1 MFSAMC
7 YGRNMAQPI
16 PELMNTRQV
25 ARYLGINEKKVYALA
40 KGRKIPCTRV
50 TGKWTFPRKL
60 IDAWIEQSAV
70 SPQIRE
76 HRRDERSFLLAAGS
90 DDPSL
95 GVMRELFEQQ
105 TKAAAFFLN
114 TVGSSGGLTA
124 VRDGIADLA
133 TSHILDPASG
143 EYNLPFV
150 KNLLGEKAVVVQLFH
165 RQLGLVVAPGN
176 PMKLRAIADLA
187 RPKVRIINRQTGSG
201 TRLYLDQT
209 LARLKINSRKL
220 NGYQMSVATHA
231 EVGFRVLR
239 GEVDTGLAT
248 MTTAR
253 MLGLDFVPL
262 ARERF
267 DAVIPQERFF
277 SPAIQILLSVV
288 GSREFRGRLEIM
300 GGYDSAESGRIVYM
314 SDR

>member
-1 MFSAMC
+1 
-7 YGRNMAQPI
+7 MAQPI

-40 KGRKIPCTRV
+40 KARGIPCTRV

-60 IDAWIEQSAV
+60 IDSWIEQSAV
-70 SPQIRE
+70 QPQSRE
-76 HRRDERSFLLAAGS
+76 LRQEQRPVLLAAGS

-95 GVMRELFEQQ
+95 GILRELFEQQ
-105 TKAAAFFLN
+105 TKPASFFLN
-114 TVGSSGGLTA
+114 PVGSSGGLAA

-133 TSHILDPASG
+133 TSHILDAATG
-143 EYNLPFV
+143 EYNLPLV
-150 KNLLGEKAVVVQLFH
+150 KNLLGEKAIVVQLFS
-165 RQLGLVVAPGN
+165 RQLGLVVARGN
-176 PMKLRAIADLA
+176 PMNLRTIGDLA
-187 RPKVRIINRQTGSG
+187 RPGVQIINRQIGSG

-220 NGYQMSVATHA
+220 NGYEATVATHL
-231 EVGFRVLR
+231 ELGSKVLR

-277 SPAIQILLSVV
+277 SPGIQILLSVV
-288 GSREFRGRLEIM
+288 GSREFRGRLEAM
-300 GGYDSAESGRIVYM
+300 GGYDSAESGRIVY
-314 SDR
+314 RN

>member
-1 MFSAMC
+1 MC
-7 YGRNMAQPI
+7 YRRSMVQPK

-40 KGRKIPCTRV
+40 KARKIPCTRV

-70 SPQIRE
+70 SPRIRE
-76 HRRDERSFLLAAGS
+76 LRHEQRPLLLAAGS

-95 GVMRELFEQQ
+95 GILRELFEQQ
-105 TKAAAFFLN
+105 TKPASLFLN
-114 TVGSSGGLTA
+114 TIGSSGGLAA
-124 VRDGIADLA
+124 VRDGVVDLA
-133 TSHILDPASG
+133 TSHILDAVSG
-143 EYNLPFV
+143 EYNLRFV
-150 KNLLGEKAVVVQLFH
+150 KNVLGAKAVVVQLFH
-165 RQLGLVVAPGN
+165 RQLGLVVARGN
-176 PMKLRAIADLA
+176 PMKLHAIGDLA
-187 RPKVRIINRQTGSG
+187 RSGVRMINRQIGSG
-201 TRLYLDQT
+201 TRLYLDQA
-209 LARLKINSRKL
+209 LGRLKIKSRKL
-220 NGYQMSVATHA
+220 NGYEATVATHV
-231 EVGFRVLR
+231 EVGSKVLR

-277 SPAIQILLSVV
+277 SPAIQILLSVI
-288 GSREFRGRLEIM
+288 GSREFRGRLEAI
-300 GGYDSAESGRIVYM
+300 GGYDSADSGRIVY
-314 SDR
+314 RN

>member
-1 MFSAMC
+1 
-7 YGRNMAQPI
+7 MAQPI

-40 KGRKIPCTRV
+40 KVRKIPCTRV

-76 HRRDERSFLLAAGS
+76 HHKEERPFLLAAGS

-95 GVMRELFEQQ
+95 GILRELFEGQ
-105 TKAAAFFLN
+105 TKPASLFLN
-114 TVGSSGGLTA
+114 TIGSSGGLAA

-133 TSHILDPASG
+133 TSHILDAATG
-143 EYNLPFV
+143 EYNLSLV
-150 KNLLGEKAVVVQLFH
+150 KNILGAKVVVVQLFH
-165 RQLGLVVAPGN
+165 RQLGLIVAPGN
-176 PMKLRAIADLA
+176 PRKLRAIGDLA
-187 RPKVRIINRQTGSG
+187 RPKLRIVNRQTGSG
-201 TRLYLDQT
+201 TRLYLDHA

-220 NGYQMSVATHA
+220 NGYETSVATHL
-231 EVGFRVLR
+231 EVGLQVLR
-239 GEVDTGLAT
+239 GEADAGLAT
-248 MTTAR
+248 RTAAH

-277 SPAIQILLSVV
+277 SPAIQMLLSVI
-288 GSREFRGRLEIM
+288 GSREFRGRLEAM
-300 GGYDSAESGRIVYM
+300 GGYDSMDSGRIVY
-314 SDR
+314 RN

>member
-1 MFSAMC
+1 
-7 YGRNMAQPI
+7 MAQGV
-16 PELMNTRQV
+16 PELMSTRQV

-40 KGRKIPCTRV
+40 KERKIPCTRV

-60 IDAWIEQSAV
+60 IDSWIEQSAV
-70 SPQIRE
+70 QPQSRE
-76 HRRDERSFLLAAGS
+76 LRQEQRPVLLAAGS

-95 GVMRELFEQQ
+95 GILRELFEQQ
-105 TKAAAFFLN
+105 TKPASFFLN
-114 TVGSSGGLTA
+114 PVGSSGGLAA

-133 TSHILDPASG
+133 TSHILDAATG
-143 EYNLPFV
+143 EYNLPLV
-150 KNLLGEKAVVVQLFH
+150 KNILGANAVVVQLFG

-176 PMKLRAIADLA
+176 PMKLQGIGDLP

-201 TRLYLDQT
+201 TRLYLDHA

-220 NGYQMSVATHA
+220 NGYETSVATHL
-231 EVGFRVLR
+231 EVGLRVLR

-253 MLGLDFVPL
+253 MLELDFIPL

-267 DAVIPQERFF
+267 DAVIPQEHFF
-277 SPAIQILLSVV
+277 SPAVQALLSVV
-288 GSREFRGRLEIM
+288 GSREFRCRLEAM
-300 GGYDSAESGRIVYM
+300 GGYDSSESGRII
-314 SDR
+314 RTN

>member
-1 MFSAMC
+1 
-7 YGRNMAQPI
+7 MAQVI

-40 KGRKIPCTRV
+40 KARKIPCTRV

-70 SPQIRE
+70 SPQITD
-76 HRRDERSFLLAAGS
+76 RRADQRAFLLAAGS

-95 GVMRELFEQQ
+95 GILRELFEQQ
-105 TKAAAFFLN
+105 TKPASLFLD
-114 TVGSSGGLTA
+114 TIGSSGGLAA

-133 TSHILDPASG
+133 TCHILDAATG
-143 EYNLPFV
+143 EYNLPLV
-150 KNLLGEKAVVVQLFH
+150 KNVLGAKALVVQLFR
-165 RQLGLVVAPGN
+165 RQLGLVVARGN
-176 PMKLRAIADLA
+176 PMKLRAIGDLA
-187 RPKVRIINRQTGSG
+187 RPGVQIINRQMGSG

-220 NGYQMSVATHA
+220 KGYETMVATHV
-231 EVGFRVLR
+231 EVGSKVLR

-253 MLGLDFVPL
+253 MFGLDFVPL
-262 ARERF
+262 VRERF

-288 GSREFRGRLEIM
+288 GSREFRGHLEAM
-300 GGYDSAESGRIVYM
+300 GGYDSAESGRIVY
-314 SDR
+314 SN

>member
-1 MFSAMC
+1 
-7 YGRNMAQPI
+7 MAQLT
-16 PELMNTRQV
+16 PELMNTQQV

-40 KGRKIPCTRV
+40 KAKKIPCTRV

-60 IDAWIEQSAV
+60 IDSWIEQSAV
-70 SPQIRE
+70 SPLIRE
-76 HRRDERSFLLAAGS
+76 HRQEQRPSLLAAGS

-95 GVMRELFEQQ
+95 GILRDLFEQQ
-105 TKAAAFFLN
+105 TKPASFFLN
-114 TVGSSGGLTA
+114 TTGSSGGLAA

-133 TSHILDPASG
+133 TSHILDAATG
-143 EYNLPFV
+143 EYNLPLV
-150 KNLLGEKAVVVQLFH
+150 KNILGTNAVVVQLFG
-165 RQLGLVVAPGN
+165 RQLGLVVARGN
-176 PMKLRAIADLA
+176 PMKLQAIGDLA
-187 RPKVRIINRQTGSG
+187 RPGVQMINRQLGSG

-209 LARLKINSRKL
+209 LAHLKINSRKL
-220 NGYQMSVATHA
+220 KGYETTVATHL
-231 EVGFRVLR
+231 EVGSKVLR

-277 SPAIQILLSVV
+277 SPGIQILLSVV
-288 GSREFRGRLEIM
+288 GSREFRGRLEAM
-300 GGYDSAESGRIVYM
+300 GGYDSAESGRIIY
-314 SDR
+314 RN